1 MNILN
6 FLIISSIYICHISI
20 SHSIWNALLCFMFE
34 NDMWAL
40 SYLFQFTIE
49 CPSSTIC
56 RHHIEFNKPSA
67 ITFVKAKVLKEEWDY
82 EFLLQKYE
90 CNKLFILQKSKF
102 IPFFLLPFL
111 FTANSLVNNEIQWHQ
126 TKITHIFIFQYLWSK
141 CYLAIILKGVFI

>member
-1 MNILN
+1 MKCITL
-6 FLIISSIYICHISI
+6 FYVWKWHVSLV
-20 SHSIWNALLCFMFE
+20 
-34 NDMWAL
+34 
-40 SYLFQFTIE
+40 LFQFTIE

-67 ITFVKAKVLKEEWDY
+67 ISFVKAKVLKEEWDY
-82 EFLLQKYE
+82 KFLLQKIWVYE

-102 IPFFLLPFL
+102 IVMNFPFFLLPFL